1 MSDTKNT
8 TRVDGLVVSVTKIP
22 TELKTTNSG
31 KIMFKAGAV
40 RETDSGEKVW
50 VDLLAFGLL
59 ARNLNNRLKKGA
71 RVKIF
76 GNLKESEYTKTD
88 GTVGV
93 NKAVFLNR
101 VQIAGDDGLVTIDEF
116 SGSESPF

>member
-1 MSDTKNT
+1 MSDTKST

-40 RETDSGEKVW
+40 RETDDGEKVW

-59 ARNLNNRLKKGA
+59 ARNLTNRLKKGA